1 MPPRVFVRVGENEH
15 GLALGVRARHHAC
28 VHTQIVDI
36 PDPARTEKPVPVAD
50 AERRQIARPAVRAAV
65 GDAAEFVFSA
75 RRRMRVYAERRQ
87 KTLIRSDAARQIAV

>member
-15 GLALGVRARHHAC
+15 GLALSVRARHHAC

-50 AERRQIARPAVRAAV
+50 AAAVVRIARPAVRTAV

-75 RRRMRVYAERRQ
+75 RRRMRVYAERRP
-87 KTLIRSDAARQIAV
+87 KNAYPI